1 MCRRTN
7 AEILQGRQ
15 RQRREDS
22 KLSSSLLHFLG
33 NTRDQQHVF
42 NTPQQEEA
50 TDTNQSNWT
59 HVKTRDKGYKP
70 RQFQEDYDG
79 NEIESDKESFPRINR
94 GKSKWL
100 DHLPSPVVGNDKN
113 SPINDERSRE
123 AAGWIL
129 NRLLVG
135 CLRMSL

>member
-1 MCRRTN
+1 MGNTKKIKKVCRRTN

-50 TDTNQSNWT
+50 TDTTNQSNWT

-70 RQFQEDYDG
+70 RPLQKDVTEVQSMLQYVTDL
-79 NEIESDKESFPRINR
+79 I
-94 GKSKWL
+94 
-100 DHLPSPVVGNDKN
+100 
-113 SPINDERSRE
+113 
-123 AAGWIL
+123 IL
-129 NRLLVG
+129 MLAILTHG
-135 CLRMSL
+135 